1 MKIYVA
7 GKITGLDRS
16 ESEKKFLKAKV
27 KLVKAG
33 HSVFIPTVLPVYED
47 VTHENYLHICYSM
60 IDVCDAVYIL
70 DNWQNSIGA
79 RKELQYASDWG
90 KEIIYEDSYAFPIVY
105 TPPKKLPDYF
115 GPLVMSG
122 TFFIFFSQS
131 QKKFF
136 GCLIAAVLFNVFYE
150 ASSRT
155 CLRFDVRVL

>member
-16 ESEKKFLKAKV
+16 EAEKKFLKAKV

-47 VTHENYLHICYSM
+47 VTHENYLHICYSI

-90 KEIIYEDSYAFPIVY
+90 KEIIYEDSDTIEESFPIKHFK
-105 TPPKKLPDYF
+105 PSND
-115 GPLVMSG
+115 
-122 TFFIFFSQS
+122 
-131 QKKFF
+131 
-136 GCLIAAVLFNVFYE
+136 AVQE
-150 ASSRT
+150 GK
-155 CLRFDVRVL
+155 